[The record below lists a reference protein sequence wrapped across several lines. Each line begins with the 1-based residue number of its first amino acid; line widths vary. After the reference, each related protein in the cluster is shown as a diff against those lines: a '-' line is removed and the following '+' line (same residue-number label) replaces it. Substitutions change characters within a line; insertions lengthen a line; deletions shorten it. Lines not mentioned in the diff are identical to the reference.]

1 MRQLTR
7 HLESGFSTLQIL
19 ATDNP
24 PPGEPNR
31 RYDILGFNTAYNP
44 AASDPTAGVPVQFT
58 RLPVVFQ
65 NGPKFTDCP
74 QNGVTVQALLA
85 VIEDHLRG
93 EQCGPEACLENH
105 IALQH
110 IQAALEMTSRK
121 VDVPYKSAELY
132 QRTA

>member
-7 HLESGFSTLQIL
+7 HLENGFTTLQIL

-44 AASDPTAGVPVQFT
+44 AASDPTAGVPAQFT

-65 NGPKFTDCP
+65 RGPLFTDCP

-93 EQCGPEACLENH
+93 EQSGPDACMENH
-105 IALQH
+105 LALQH
-110 IQAALEMTSRK
+110 IQAALEMTNRK
-121 VDVPYKSAELY
+121 VEVPYKSHT
-132 QRTA
+132 QFRQTA